1 MSKPFR
7 FDVYR
12 YLKANTPA
20 ILAEAE
26 KIGRSIDMPA
36 DLRGRIGASGASS
49 AAPGTLRSEIVRAI
63 ADGSRKVIALA
74 DLGDEIRRVV
84 KSVYGDEYDAAP
96 VSSCEAAL
104 WVTYDSLVTPPSTGR
119 GEPYRVRCVGMLE
132 RHAEHHLS
140 YGRPIPA
147 HHKDLFADRGA
158 TAGELGILG
167 RRLEHLDMVIVPMAG
182 ARYDVHGIKQYPCP
196 LLMDVDADATA
207 AQLSDAAR
215 VHAESVGAFV
225 SLAYDTAGYGYGAH
239 DADGAPR
246 LQRLIGAL
254 ARRFNVPYIADNA
267 WGIPFIGTDP
277 RKIGADIMMYSIDKV
292 SGGPTCGLIIGR
304 EAPMVGIRRALGVHS
319 ERSGTVSAHG
329 KASHV
334 AFDPG
339 KEAML
344 GLLAALRTLRDRPD
358 AIAKPIDRLYDVV
371 SDELRK
377 HAQAFGG
384 GLVVTK
390 SLNLGGVEINYQRTW
405 TDARP
410 GIPIFSHEDRIAH
423 SNLLNL
429 CIAKMGIIPNISDD
443 ANIPVTPG
451 LGTLSED
458 GTLIEERARWVAAA
472 IFRSLALVHEWSQR
486 APAWT

>member
-1 MSKPFR
+1 MPTPFR

-26 KIGRSIDMPA
+26 KIGRGLGMPSE
-36 DLRGRIGASGASS
+36 LRGQIGVSGASS
-49 AAPGTLRSEIVRAI
+49 AAPGTLRSEIVQAI
-63 ADGSRKVIALA
+63 ADGSRKVIPLA

-84 KSVYGDEYDAAP
+84 KTVYGDAYDAAP
-96 VSSCEAAL
+96 TSSCEAAL
-104 WVTYDSLVTPPSTGR
+104 WVTYDALVTPPSTGR
-119 GEPYRVRCVGMLE
+119 GEPYRVRCLGLLE

-140 YGRPIPA
+140 YGRPLPA

-196 LLMDVDADATA
+196 LLVDVDPDCTA
-207 AQLSDAAR
+207 AKLSEVSQ
-215 VHAESVGAFV
+215 VHGDTLGAFV
-225 SLAYDTAGYGYGAH
+225 SLAYDTVGYGYGTH
-239 DADGAPR
+239 DPDGAPR
-246 LQRLIGAL
+246 LQRLIGEL
-254 ARRFNVPYIADNA
+254 ARRRNVPYIADNA

-277 RKIGADIMMYSIDKV
+277 RKIGADVMMYSIDKV
-292 SGGPTCGLIIGR
+292 AGGPTCGLIIGR
-304 EAPMVGIRRALGVHS
+304 EGPMVSIRRALGVHG
-319 ERSGTVSAHG
+319 ERSGTVSTHG

-344 GLLAALRTLRDRPD
+344 GLLAALRMLRDRPD
-358 AIAKPIDRLYDVV
+358 AITRPIDRLHDIVFAE
-371 SDELRK
+371 SRK
-377 HAQAFGG
+377 HAKALGEG
-384 GLVVTK
+384 IAVTK

-405 TDARP
+405 TDTRP

-429 CIAKMGIIPNISDD
+429 CIAKMGVIPNITDD

-451 LGTLSED
+451 LGTMSED
-458 GTLIEERARWVAAA
+458 GVLVEERATWVASA
-472 IFRSLALVHEWSQR
+472 IFRSLALINEWAQR